1 MKDKGEGKSHLR
13 LFGQNEAKWFSSFF
27 VEHQRELHKSF
38 FFPLLHL
45 QFNWNNF
52 IQLFTEHPHIHMCTT
67 HRHFS
72 SLSLPGPI
80 SFSPSLFLSVS
91 LSLCLSARLS
101 PAPVWMH
108 SNIFS
113 YMWTYSQTLCHL
125 PPFSF
130 LCLGAIRKELCT
142 FLLPLF
148 WKLVSLLPFPFLSF
162 FFFLVFSSLPIL
174 PSWQTRCDCASHVVM
189 VYRTSKWWEADIFRI
204 AAMAS
209 GIYPGRFYKWKFSKG
224 GNWSNLNQIKIIL
237 SAGRVLNY
245 RGDVMGVGGDQVW
258 DRNHGDLSQV

>member
-52 IQLFTEHPHIHMCTT
+52 IQLFTEHPHIHTCTT

-91 LSLCLSARLS
+91 LSLCLSAWLS

-162 FFFLVFSSLPIL
+162 FFFFWCFLLFQSFLHDRLAATVPHTWSWCIVQVSDGRQIFSELQLWHLEFIQGDFTNGSLAKEETDQI
-174 PSWQTRCDCASHVVM
+174 WTR
-189 VYRTSKWWEADIFRI
+189 
-204 AAMAS
+204 
-209 GIYPGRFYKWKFSKG
+209 
-224 GNWSNLNQIKIIL
+224 
-237 SAGRVLNY
+237 
-245 RGDVMGVGGDQVW
+245 
-258 DRNHGDLSQV
+258 